1 MKSLTKILLPLLF
14 IGAIGAGVYF
24 FTQGDD
30 KKQANELTTTVQKG
44 EFKIHVN
51 ATGELQ
57 AKESTKIRG
66 PQGMRSVQ
74 IYQTTISDM
83 VAEGTVV
90 KKGDYVASLDQTEL
104 STKMKEA
111 QTQVDG
117 IMTQLE
123 QAKIDTAIELRG
135 IRDQL
140 INLKFSMEEK
150 KLQVEQSKFE
160 PQMIIRQAEIDLERS
175 ERDLKQ
181 LEQKYTLTQ
190 TKSNAK
196 ISEILN
202 NLQREQIKVQRMV
215 DIAGEFTVKAPND
228 GMVIYARSWNGKIG
242 PGSQVSTWDPV
253 VAELP
258 DLTDMVSKTYV
269 NEVDISKVQKGQE
282 VQIKVDAFPDEDY
295 TGHVIQVA
303 NVGEELRGYDAK
315 VFEVIIQM
323 HQSDSILRPA
333 MTTSNEVLTHIFEE
347 VMYIPLESLHTDSL
361 SFVYKKVNS
370 NFIKQEVL
378 TSESNDNEVI
388 VELGL
393 EVGDEVLLSMPDNGA
408 DFDFAYLGEAEKK
421 EFKEKLDKEKRER
434 QAEAMER
441 ASKVKGDA
449 ITSETGGGR
458 VIFRIN

>member
-1 MKSLTKILLPLLF
+1 MKSLTKILLPIFL
-14 IGAIGAGVYF
+14 IGAIGAGIYF
-24 FTQGDD
+24 FTQNDD
-30 KKQANELTTTVQKG
+30 KKQTNELTTTVQKG

-57 AKESTKIRG
+57 AKKSTKIRG

-74 IYQTTISDM
+74 IWQTTISDM

-90 KKGDYVASLDQTEL
+90 SEGDYVAALDKTEL

-117 IMTQLE
+117 ILTQLE

-140 INLKFSMEEK
+140 INLDFSMEEK

-181 LEQKYTLTQ
+181 LEQKYLLTQ
-190 TKSNAK
+190 TKSNAQ

-202 NLQREQIKVQRMV
+202 NLQREQIKLQRMV
-215 DIAGEFTVKAPND
+215 DISDEFTVKAPSD
-228 GMVIYARSWNGKIG
+228 GMVIYARNWNGKVG
-242 PGSQVSTWDPV
+242 PGSQISTWDPV

-282 VQIKVDAFPDEDY
+282 VQLKIDAFPDQEY

-323 HQSDSILRPA
+323 HQADSILRPA

-361 SFVYKKVNS
+361 SYVYKKVNNS
-370 NFIKQEVL
+370 FVKQEVL

-393 EVGDEVLLSMPDNGA
+393 EAGDEVLLSIPENGK
-408 DFDFAYLGEAEKK
+408 DFEFAYLDAEIKK
-421 EFKEKLDKEKRER
+421 EYKGKMEKEKRAR

-441 ASKVKGDA
+441 ASKVKDER
-449 ITSETGGGR
+449 ITADTGGGGGF
-458 VIFRIN
+458 VIFN